1 MLKGKNVL
9 ITGSNRGIGFS
20 ILKECAKNGAYIWA
34 HARKESSEFLEKIMK
49 LSSEFNVT
57 IKPIFFDI
65 SDKES
70 VKRGVKEIL
79 SEKKNVDVLINNAG
93 ILYNASFM
101 MSSEKKLYDVF
112 NVNFFSTFILTQY
125 IVRIM
130 VRNNRG
136 SIVNISSMAAID
148 GNLGKSV
155 YGASKSAIITMSKVL
170 ANELGTV
177 GIRSN
182 CIAPGIINTDIL
194 ENMPSYALQST
205 VEQTS
210 LKRLGEP
217 KEVASVA
224 VFLASDESSYI
235 NGQVIRVD
243 GGL

>member
-1 MLKGKNVL
+1 
-9 ITGSNRGIGFS
+9 
-20 ILKECAKNGAYIWA
+20 
-34 HARKESSEFLEKIMK
+34 
-49 LSSEFNVT
+49 
-57 IKPIFFDI
+57 
-65 SDKES
+65 
-70 VKRGVKEIL
+70 
-79 SEKKNVDVLINNAG
+79 
-93 ILYNASFM
+93 M